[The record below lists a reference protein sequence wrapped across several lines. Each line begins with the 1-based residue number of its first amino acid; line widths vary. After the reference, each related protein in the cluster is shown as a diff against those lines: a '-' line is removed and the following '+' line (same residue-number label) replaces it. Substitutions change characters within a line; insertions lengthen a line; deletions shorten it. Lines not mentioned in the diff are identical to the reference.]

1 MFNHELLDLLCRQI
15 FEFGVKWNLHLY
27 KDCLFVAV
35 IPESVAVTFAVNGSH
50 CVADVLELK
59 ADPDC
64 NAVGVVIEAKL
75 DKGRGPV
82 ATVLIKHGK
91 LHRGDHVVI
100 GDHTGKIR
108 AMTDHAGKRLKELG
122 PAGAAEL
129 IGLDGVPNAGDQFH
143 RVDSGEVAR
152 AVAEHRVAHKQS
164 EPVTSARM
172 TLDQLMKK
180 MSGDAGEETA
190 KVVVEQ
196 AEKAVKKAA
205 APAKVAV
212 SRGSQANV
220 SVSKTWA
227 VEIKDIKLLAL
238 AVAEGRLPITSI
250 EPNMRALTAAGR
262 AGGVE
267 KEVDGVRYFQR
278 VSTTVR

>member
-1 MFNHELLDLLCRQI
+1 MELNTQKSLAI
-15 FEFGVKWNLHLY
+15 
-27 KDCLFVAV
+27 
-35 IPESVAVTFAVNGSH
+35 
-50 CVADVLELK
+50 
-59 ADPDC
+59 
-64 NAVGVVIEAKL
+64 
-75 DKGRGPV
+75 
-82 ATVLIKHGK
+82 
-91 LHRGDHVVI
+91 
-100 GDHTGKIR
+100 
-108 AMTDHAGKRLKELG
+108 
-122 PAGAAEL
+122 AEL
-129 IGLDGVPNAGDQFH
+129 NPIVHDIAAFGDTIQSIDITTEEELASVGDLVKMLNG
-143 RVDSGEVAR
+143 RRRKIEDKRKSLVAPLSKVVKDINELFKAPR
-152 AVAEHRVAHKQS
+152 DRIDEIVQTAKRHMNRFAQAQQAIADALAKRERDQAEAERKEAADLA
-164 EPVTSARM
+164 EA
-172 TLDQLMKK
+172 MKK

-205 APAKVAV
+205 APARVAV
-212 SRGSQANV
+212 SRGAQANV